1 MMRREFQAIAIAILL
16 LTLAFFASVGSAST
30 TRLGPHTVTFVIDM
44 RQEIAGSR
52 FDSTRDEVGVRGG
65 VAPLSWET
73 TLLATDPDADGRY
86 EVTVAFSRAPFGG
99 QAVTYKF
106 KMDRVADPREGWE
119 EGRNR
124 QLFLRQSAQTVTRL
138 FNAPPDPVVTSR
150 VGTIHAH
157 PAFPSRIVA
166 PRDVQV
172 YLPPG
177 YERERPRRYPVLY
190 LHDGQNVFDAASMG
204 MEWQV
209 DETAEALIQAGRIEP
224 LIVVAVANTDARR
237 DEYTPTY
244 VEWKRPDGSTSKGGG
259 KANLYG
265 RFLTEEL
272 KPFIDRTYCTRQDA
286 ASTAVGGASLGGLVS
301 LWLALEHPRVFGN
314 ALAVSTAV
322 EWDDNVILKKI
333 AALPRMVPVRV
344 WVDAGSR
351 ENEKFV
357 SGARRLRDALARKG
371 WKPGTDLEYVEQE
384 GGQHDEI
391 SWASRV
397 EGMLSFLYGRPKSLP
412 AKDGR

>member
-1 MMRREFQAIAIAILL
+1 MLMP
-16 LTLAFFASVGSAST
+16 AFFASGASASPT
-30 TRLGPHTVTFVIDM
+30 DPSPHTVTFVMDM
-44 RQEIAGSR
+44 RQEISSNR
-52 FDSTRDEVGVRGG
+52 FDSARDKVGVRGG
-65 VAPLSWET
+65 VAPLTWEN
-73 TLLATDPDADGRY
+73 TLLATDPDGDGRY
-86 EVTVAFSRAPFGG
+86 EVTATFASAPFGD

-106 KMDRVADPREGWE
+106 KIDRAADPQDGWE

-177 YERERPRRYPVLY
+177 YERQKSERYPVLY

-209 DETAEALIQAGRIEP
+209 DETAEALIRAGRIEP

-244 VEWKRPDGSTSKGGG
+244 VEFKRPDGVVEKGGG

-265 RFLTEEL
+265 RFLIEEL
-272 KPFIDRTYCTRQDA
+272 KPFVDRTYRTRVDA
-286 ASTAVGGASLGGLVS
+286 ASTAVRGASLGALVS
-301 LWLALEHPRVFGN
+301 LWLALEHPEVFGSV
-314 ALAVSTAV
+314 LAVSPAIR
-322 EWDDNVILKKI
+322 WDEHVILKKI
-333 AALPRMVPVRV
+333 AALPRKVPVRV
-344 WVDAGSR
+344 RVDIGSL
-351 ENEKFV
+351 EGNTAV
-357 SGARRLRDALARKG
+357 SGARRLRDTLTGKG
-371 WKPGTDLEYVEQE
+371 WKPGSELEYVEQK

-397 EGMLSFLYGRPKSLP
+397 EGMLFFLYGTPK
-412 AKDGR
+412 RR